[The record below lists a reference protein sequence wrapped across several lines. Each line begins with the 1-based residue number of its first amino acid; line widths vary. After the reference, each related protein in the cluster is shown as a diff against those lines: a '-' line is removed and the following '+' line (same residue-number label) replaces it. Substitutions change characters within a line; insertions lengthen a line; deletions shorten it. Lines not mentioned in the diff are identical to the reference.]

1 MTTVQKRIVG
11 IMTALCIVV
20 NIAAFASGWWCD
32 RDLAARGIVIEE
44 LLRR

>member
-1 MTTVQKRIVG
+1 MTAKQRRILGV
-11 IMTALCIVV
+11 MAALCIVV